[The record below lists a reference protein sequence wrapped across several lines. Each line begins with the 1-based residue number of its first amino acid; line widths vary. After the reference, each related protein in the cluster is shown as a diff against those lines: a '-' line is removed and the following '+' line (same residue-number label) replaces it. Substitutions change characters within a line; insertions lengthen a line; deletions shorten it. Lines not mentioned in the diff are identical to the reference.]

1 MGPQTNTGAV
11 RWVLSST
18 LRISITNCQPSQQS
32 IEQHTDT
39 KQSKTDQALKSR
51 DGLGCLRR
59 VSISCWPFTPAVC
72 SLSQSSMSWSWGTCT
87 CQNREIVIGGKND
100 EFVCDGQYANL
111 EQTRTYILWRCD
123 QVLRRRKHP
132 LPTGCSLSRS
142 RKNGRTRS
150 QSGVWIIVNK
160 YEKR

>member
-1 MGPQTNTGAV
+1 MGPQTNTWAV

-51 DGLGCLRR
+51 DGIGCLRR
-59 VSISCWPFTPAVC
+59 VNISCWPFTPAVC

-100 EFVCDGQYANL
+100 EFVCDGHHANL

-123 QVLRRRKHP
+123 QMLRRRKHP

>member
-18 LRISITNCQPSQQS
+18 WRISITNSQPSQQS
-32 IEQHTDT
+32 IEQHTYT

-51 DGLGCLRR
+51 DGIGCLRR
-59 VSISCWPFTPAVC
+59 ISISCWPFTPAVC

-142 RKNGRTRS
+142 RETEEP
-150 QSGVWIIVNK
+150 VVNPV
-160 YEKR
+160 YE

>member
-1 MGPQTNTGAV
+1 MWPKPILGPYNGL
-11 RWVLSST
+11 LSST
-18 LRISITNCQPSQQS
+18 GIMSITNRQPSQQS
-32 IEQHTDT
+32 IEQHTDA
-39 KQSKTDQALKSR
+39 KQSKTDLALKSR
-51 DGLGCLRR
+51 DGIGCLRR

-142 RKNGRTRS
+142 RKTEES
-150 QSGVWIIVNK
+150 VVNPV
-160 YEKR
+160 YE

>member
-39 KQSKTDQALKSR
+39 KQRKTDQALKSR
-51 DGLGCLRR
+51 DGIGCLRR
-59 VSISCWPFTPAVC
+59 VNISCWPFTPAVC
-72 SLSQSSMSWSWGTCT
+72 SLSQSSMSWSWGSCT

-100 EFVCDGQYANL
+100 EFVCDGHYANL

-123 QVLRRRKHP
+123 QMLRRRKHP